1 MFKKSLI
8 AVASLLAAVGTAQAC
23 STLVIGKA
31 VSETGN
37 IIVAHNE
44 DNGGRLFNMQH
55 YVPPAKHK
63 KGETV
68 KFEKFAAEIPQVE
81 ETLGFYWTQTFVPD
95 GASFADGFFND
106 AGVVVATNWC
116 GEI

>member
-44 DNGGRLFNMQH
+44 DNGGRLFNLQH
-55 YVPPAKHK
+55 YVSPATHK
-63 KGETV
+63 KV
-68 KFEKFAAEIPQVE
+68 RLMFDSV
-81 ETLGFYWTQTFVPD
+81 
-95 GASFADGFFND
+95 S
-106 AGVVVATNWC
+106 
-116 GEI
+116 

>member
-8 AVASLLAAVGTAQAC
+8 AVAALLAAAGTAQAC

-44 DNGGRLFNMQH
+44 DNGGRLFNI
-55 YVPPAKHK
+55 
-63 KGETV
+63 
-68 KFEKFAAEIPQVE
+68 AALCGPCHPQE
-81 ETLGFYWTQTFVPD
+81 GR
-95 GASFADGFFND
+95 ND
-106 AGVVVATNWC
+106 QV
-116 GEI
+116 

>member
-8 AVASLLAAVGTAQAC
+8 AVAALLAAAGTAQAC

-55 YVPPAKHK
+55 YVAPATHK
-63 KGETV
+63 KGEMI

-81 ETLGFYWTQTFVPD
+81 KTLGFIGRRPLCPMALPLLT
-95 GASFADGFFND
+95 AS
-106 AGVVVATNWC
+106 
-116 GEI
+116 

>member
-8 AVASLLAAVGTAQAC
+8 AVASLVAAVGTAQAC
-23 STLVIGKA
+23 STLIIGKN

-44 DNGGRLFNMQH
+44 DNGGRLFNLQH
-55 YVPPAKHK
+55 YIPAAKHK
-63 KGETV
+63 KGEML

-81 ETLGFYWTQTFVPD
+81 ETLGIYWTQNFVRPTSILLRRRLPERRRRH
-95 GASFADGFFND
+95 GRHQL
-106 AGVVVATNWC
+106 VR
-116 GEI
+116 

>member
-37 IIVAHNE
+37 TSSPTTKTTAAVSSTCSTMF
-44 DNGGRLFNMQH
+44 R
-55 YVPPAKHK
+55 PPSTRRAK
-63 KGETV
+63 
-68 KFEKFAAEIPQVE
+68 
-81 ETLGFYWTQTFVPD
+81 
-95 GASFADGFFND
+95 
-106 AGVVVATNWC
+106 C
-116 GEI
+116 

>member
-8 AVASLLAAVGTAQAC
+8 AVASLLAAVGTAEAC

-55 YVPPAKHK
+55 YVPPAKQIFSARRHVQTPYNVHA
-63 KGETV
+63 GR
-68 KFEKFAAEIPQVE
+68 FARA
-81 ETLGFYWTQTFVPD
+81 
-95 GASFADGFFND
+95 
-106 AGVVVATNWC
+106 
-116 GEI
+116 